1 MFHLQAHERTSSSCS
16 DELTER
22 LKRMEI
28 AEETYL
34 PSSDPSSDNC
44 STASSSS
51 DKIEP
56 SSSSSDTARRQKLN
70 VFLEECGIV
79 PLHKPWREWQNVTER
94 TRERYLQQTSEIVS
108 SVIGVIS
115 PKNATRLWEALQSS
129 NIVNNILGVR
139 QVGHP
144 SEVAYLKAL
153 AEAYK
158 RASGWD
164 TRRQVLSIMAGIA
177 SFKAISE
184 FIPGLTQYRFTEAKL
199 HGLQHG
205 RGAIVPEMKS
215 PHIRIERQKL
225 DHFLS
230 FVTSPH
236 LVQDMPF
243 GEKHL
248 QLSDGTMLT
257 VPNVIRT
264 MIPSRIVS
272 QYKRFCVDSGFKPF
286 NNSMMLRILSE
297 CSASVRKSLQGLDY
311 VAAEG
316 SRAFDTLEDIVEKVS
331 HMTDG
336 GKKWA
341 EELQET
347 LKAGKLYLKGDY
359 KVTLYMSPRLGLDR
373 IELLFALLKL
383 EPVFFMTKT
392 T

>member
-1 MFHLQAHERTSSSCS
+1 M
-16 DELTER
+16 
-22 LKRMEI
+22 
-28 AEETYL
+28 
-34 PSSDPSSDNC
+34 
-44 STASSSS
+44 
-51 DKIEP
+51 
-56 SSSSSDTARRQKLN
+56 
-70 VFLEECGIV
+70 
-79 PLHKPWREWQNVTER
+79 
-94 TRERYLQQTSEIVS
+94 
-108 SVIGVIS
+108 
-115 PKNATRLWEALQSS
+115 
-129 NIVNNILGVR
+129 
-139 QVGHP
+139 
-144 SEVAYLKAL
+144 AYLKAL

-158 RASGWD
+158 KASGWD

-286 NNSMMLRILSE
+286 SNSTMLRILSE

>member
-1 MFHLQAHERTSSSCS
+1 MQEHEKESPSSSS
-16 DELTER
+16 DELEER
-22 LKRMEI
+22 LKCMEI
-28 AEETYL
+28 ADESYL
-34 PSSDPSSDNC
+34 PSSDNC

-56 SSSSSDTARRQKLN
+56 SYSSNTARRQKLN
-70 VFLEECGIV
+70 VFLEECGIE
-79 PLHKPWREWQNVTER
+79 PLERPWRDWENITER

-115 PKNATRLWEALQSS
+115 PANAPRLWKALQSS
-129 NIVNNILGVR
+129 NIVNSMLGV
-139 QVGHP
+139 GEISHP
-144 SEVAYLKAL
+144 SEVAYLEVL

-158 RASGWD
+158 KASSWD
-164 TRRQVLSIMAGIA
+164 TRRQVLSIMAGVA

-184 FIPGLTQYRFTEAKL
+184 FIPGLTQYRFTVAKL

-205 RGAIVPEMKS
+205 RGAPVPEMKS
-215 PHIRIERQKL
+215 PHIRIERQQL

-230 FVTSPH
+230 FITSPH

-248 QLSDGTMLT
+248 QLSNGTMLT

-264 MIPSRIVS
+264 MIPSRTVL
-272 QYKRFCVDSGFKPF
+272 QYKRFCVDSEFKPF
-286 NNSMMLRILSE
+286 SHSTMVRILSE

-316 SRAFDTLEDIVEKVS
+316 SRAFDTLADILQKVS
-331 HMTDG
+331 YRTDG
-336 GKKWA
+336 GKKWGD
-341 EELQET
+341 ELQET

-359 KVTLYMSPRLGLDR
+359 KVIFCRSPRLVLDS
-373 IELLFALLKL
+373 IELLFVLVKLK
-383 EPVFFMTKT
+383 PVFLTEVTKT
-392 T
+392 M

>member
-1 MFHLQAHERTSSSCS
+1 M
-16 DELTER
+16 D
-22 LKRMEI
+22 I
-28 AEETYL
+28 ADETYL
-34 PSSDPSSDNC
+34 PSSDNC
-44 STASSSS
+44 STTSSSS
-51 DKIEP
+51 DIIEL
-56 SSSSSDTARRQKLN
+56 SSSSDPVRRQKVN
-70 VFLEECGIV
+70 VFLEECGIA
-79 PLHKPWREWQNVTER
+79 PLHKPWQEWENVSER
-94 TRERYLQQTSEIVS
+94 TRERYVHQTSEIVS

-115 PKNATRLWEALQSS
+115 PENATHLWQALQSS
-129 NIVNNILGVR
+129 NIVNDKLGIR
-139 QVGHP
+139 QISHP
-144 SEVAYLKAL
+144 SEVAYLEAL

-164 TRRQVLSIMAGIA
+164 TRRQVLSVMAGIA

-205 RGAIVPEMKS
+205 RGALVPEMKS
-215 PHIRIERQKL
+215 PHIRIERKQL

-248 QLSDGTMLT
+248 QLSNGTMLT

-286 NNSMMLRILSE
+286 SDSTMRLRILSE
-297 CSASVRKSLQGLDY
+297 RSASVRKSLQGLDY

-316 SRAFDTLEDIVEKVS
+316 SRASDTLGDIVEKMS
-331 HMTDG
+331 HMADG
-336 GKKWA
+336 GRKWA

-347 LKAGKLYLKGDY
+347 LKAGRLYLKGDY
-359 KVTLYMSPRLGLDR
+359 KVILYVTTIR
-373 IELLFALLKL
+373 IG
-383 EPVFFMTKT
+383 
-392 T
+392 

>member
-1 MFHLQAHERTSSSCS
+1 MDIA
-16 DELTER
+16 DES
-22 LKRMEI
+22 
-28 AEETYL
+28 YL
-34 PSSDPSSDNC
+34 ASFDPSSDNC
-44 STASSSS
+44 STASSTS

-56 SSSSSDTARRQKLN
+56 PSSDTARRQKLN
-70 VFLEECGIV
+70 VFLEECGIT
-79 PLHKPWREWQNVTER
+79 PLHKLWQEWGNITER

-108 SVIGVIS
+108 SVIRVIS
-115 PKNATRLWEALQSS
+115 PENATYLWEALQSS
-129 NIVNNILGVR
+129 NIVNNKLGVR
-139 QVGHP
+139 QIGHP
-144 SEVAYLKAL
+144 YEVSYLEAL

-199 HGLQHG
+199 HCLQHG
-205 RGAIVPEMKS
+205 RGAQVPEMKS
-215 PHIRIERQKL
+215 PHIRIERHQL

-248 QLSDGTMLT
+248 QLSNGTMLT

-272 QYKRFCVDSGFKPF
+272 QYKRFCIESGFKPF
-286 NNSMMLRILSE
+286 SHSTMLRILSE

-316 SRAFDTLEDIVEKVS
+316 SRAFDTLIGIVEKVS

-341 EELQET
+341 EEMKET

-359 KVTLYMSPRLGLDR
+359 KVILNMSPRLGLDQDR
-373 IELLFALLKL
+373 IACRITKSRTRLFL
-383 EPVFFMTKT
+383 
-392 T
+392 

>member
-1 MFHLQAHERTSSSCS
+1 M
-16 DELTER
+16 D
-22 LKRMEI
+22 I
-28 AEETYL
+28 ADETYL
-34 PSSDPSSDNC
+34 ASSDPSSDNC
-44 STASSSS
+44 STESSSS

-56 SSSSSDTARRQKLN
+56 SLSSDSARRQKLN

-79 PLHKPWREWQNVTER
+79 PLHKPWRKWENATER

-115 PKNATRLWEALQSS
+115 PENATHLWEALQSS
-129 NIVNNILGVR
+129 NTVNKILGVS
-139 QVGHP
+139 QIGHP
-144 SEVAYLKAL
+144 SEVSYLKAL
-153 AEAYK
+153 AEACK

-205 RGAIVPEMKS
+205 RGTPVPEVKS
-215 PHIRIERQKL
+215 PHIRIERQQL

-230 FVTSPH
+230 FITSPH

-243 GEKHL
+243 GQKHL

-286 NNSMMLRILSE
+286 SQVTMLRILSE

-316 SRAFDTLEDIVEKVS
+316 SRAFDTLGDVVEKVS
-331 HMTDG
+331 HMTDC

-359 KVTLYMSPRLGLDR
+359 KVTLCMSPRLRLDR
-373 IELLFALLKL
+373 IESLVALLKL

-392 T
+392 I

>member
-1 MFHLQAHERTSSSCS
+1 MVGHDRKLCYKIFTFNLLHLQAHERTSSSCS

-22 LKRMEI
+22 LKCMDI
-28 AEETYL
+28 ADETYL
-34 PSSDPSSDNC
+34 PSSDSSSDNC

-56 SSSSSDTARRQKLN
+56 SSSSDTARRQKLN
-70 VFLEECGIV
+70 VFLEECGIA
-79 PLHKPWREWQNVTER
+79 PLHKPWREWENITKR
-94 TRERYLQQTSEIVS
+94 TRERYLHQTSEIVS

-115 PKNATRLWEALQSS
+115 PKNATHLWEALQSS
-129 NIVNNILGVR
+129 NVVNNILGVR
-139 QVGHP
+139 QIGHP
-144 SEVAYLKAL
+144 SEVAYLEAL

-164 TRRQVLSIMAGIA
+164 TRRQVLSIMASIA

-199 HGLQHG
+199 HGLQYG
-205 RGAIVPEMKS
+205 RGAPVPETKS
-215 PHIRIERQKL
+215 PHIRIERQQL

-230 FVTSPH
+230 FITSPH

-248 QLSDGTMLT
+248 QLSNGTMLT

-286 NNSMMLRILSE
+286 SHSTMLRILSE

-316 SRAFDTLEDIVEKVS
+316 SRAFDTLGDIVEKVS

-359 KVTLYMSPRLGLDR
+359 KVILYMSPRLGFR
-373 IELLFALLKL
+373 IG
-383 EPVFFMTKT
+383 
-392 T
+392 